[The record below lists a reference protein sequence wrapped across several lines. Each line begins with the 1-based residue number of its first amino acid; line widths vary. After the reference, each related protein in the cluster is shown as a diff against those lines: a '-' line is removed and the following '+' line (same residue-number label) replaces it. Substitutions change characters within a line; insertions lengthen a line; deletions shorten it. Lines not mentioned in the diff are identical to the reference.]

1 MQQEL
6 TAKQQTSEAI
16 RQAETILIITG
27 QRPTVDQLTAVLS
40 LTAVLRKFGKRVSA
54 VVSDPVPANLGF
66 LETGMLS
73 QSLSGLRD
81 FVMKLDLSKAEVD
94 KVYYEIENG
103 TLNLYVTPFQGG
115 FSGSDVTFA
124 HGNYHFDLA
133 IVLGVASRSR
143 IDRIYA
149 ENQSLFSSIPV
160 VNLDYHRTNDNF
172 GAINLIE
179 PTASSLCEILVALS
193 ESLQTG
199 LIDADIATIM
209 LTGLMGST
217 DRFTASHTTSKS
229 MTVAAQLMAAGARQ
243 QAIVKGL
250 YGAPVQPPIRPER
263 NDRAPRPDTRTDR
276 PAQQPR
282 ADQARPQT
290 AQAQSPSQPSRA
302 DQAPTEQPRMS
313 SQRSAEPAFVR
324 ATQTQASNRPDPA
337 RGDQPRNNLPSRDEP
352 ATTIPAPVLASG
364 PAEPQ
369 RNSVAEER
377 PAPATQPR
385 PASEPTWQPLSSLK
399 AMASSPTDDT
409 PANHPEPYQTVDAY
423 EPIIAPGHIQMSSPE
438 EAPIPDALPSDIPVM
453 ADFAAAA
460 LVLRRDQS
468 GAVSS
473 PGKTADSSEAGGETS
488 PAQVNPA
495 RDRV

>member
-40 LTAVLRKFGKRVSA
+40 LASVLRKFGKRVSA

-66 LETGMLS
+66 LDTGMLS

-94 KVYYEIENG
+94 KLRYEVENG
-103 TLNLYVTPFQGG
+103 KLNVYVTPFQGG
-115 FSGSDVTFA
+115 FSASDVTFA
-124 HGNYHFDLA
+124 HGDYHFDLA

-143 IDRIYA
+143 IDRIYV

-160 VNLDYHRTNDNF
+160 INLDYHRTNDNF
-172 GAINLIE
+172 GAINLID
-179 PTASSLCEILVALS
+179 PMASSLCEILVALS

-209 LTGLMGST
+209 LTGLIGST

-250 YGAPVQPPIRPER
+250 YGAPVPTPARPER
-263 NDRAPRPDTRTDR
+263 SERAPRPDARPDR

-282 ADQARPQT
+282 ADQPRPQSP
-290 AQAQSPSQPSRA
+290 QSPSSQARSEQAPADQSRSNQPRPVETAFPRANQTQPSNRY
-302 DQAPTEQPRMS
+302 
-313 SQRSAEPAFVR
+313 EPAR
-324 ATQTQASNRPDPA
+324 TDQTRK
-337 RGDQPRNNLPSRDEP
+337 DQPVRVEP
-352 ATTIPAPVLASG
+352 ASSFPEPEAAIVPTDPQRDAKTEERPVLASRQG
-364 PAEPQ
+364 P
-369 RNSVAEER
+369 S
-377 PAPATQPR
+377 
-385 PASEPTWQPLSSLK
+385 SEPTWQPLSSLK
-399 AMASSPTDDT
+399 AMASRTDEATMD
-409 PANHPEPYQTVDAY
+409 HPEPFQTVDAY
-423 EPIIAPGHIQMSSPE
+423 EPIIAPGHIQMSPPE
-438 EAPIPDALPSDIPVM
+438 EATAMDVNPADIPVM

-468 GAVSS
+468 GTVDAPAKSADRS
-473 PGKTADSSEAGGETS
+473 PAGSETS